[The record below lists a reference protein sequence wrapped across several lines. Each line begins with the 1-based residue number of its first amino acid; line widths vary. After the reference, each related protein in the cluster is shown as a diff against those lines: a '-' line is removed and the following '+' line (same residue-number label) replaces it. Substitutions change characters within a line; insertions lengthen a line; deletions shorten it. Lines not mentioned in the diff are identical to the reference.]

1 MVLHDLVEFSTLAY
15 FCTAKMNRQTT
26 MRSPFVKK
34 PSIILV
40 DDHVIFRQG
49 LKSLITVENLGKVI
63 GEASNGA
70 EFIEKLAFETPDIV
84 LMDIEMPEMN
94 GFEATREALK
104 RYPELKIIA
113 FTMYD
118 DDEYLHKMK
127 DLGVKGYILKSTG
140 IGEVEQAISDVM
152 LGKTYISELSRKNH
166 DKAGKNSDGSPSKSN
181 WWW

>member
-1 MVLHDLVEFSTLAY
+1 MVLHDLVEFASPPY
-15 FCTAKMNRQTT
+15 FCTAKINRQTT

-84 LMDIEMPEMN
+84 LMDIET
-94 GFEATREALK
+94 A
-104 RYPELKIIA
+104 
-113 FTMYD
+113 
-118 DDEYLHKMK
+118 
-127 DLGVKGYILKSTG
+127 VS
-140 IGEVEQAISDVM
+140 
-152 LGKTYISELSRKNH
+152 
-166 DKAGKNSDGSPSKSN
+166 
-181 WWW
+181 